1 MAKKKFQK
9 GTANAKAWDETQVV
23 GCRGGGELMAVL
35 WHVAASAAAH
45 AKMREIYHLRD
56 EFLDCESR

>member
-1 MAKKKFQK
+1 MANFFFQK

-23 GCRGGGELMAVL
+23 GCRGGELMAVL